1 MLFMAT
7 ELQNFLVFFEL
18 FKANYA
24 ISNRI
29 VKKYLAERNYIKL
42 SHPVSVP
49 AFTSIRGTTANLRVI
64 LFPLLSLLT
73 PISAS
78 LPLNCTCYTDR
89 KTADK
94 ANQTIIYYLCNKI
107 QSSYELR
114 FNFNVQLFLC

>member
-1 MLFMAT
+1 MLLMAT
-7 ELQNFLVFFEL
+7 ELQNFFVFFEL
-18 FKANYA
+18 FKANDAVSY
-24 ISNRI
+24 RI

-49 AFTSIRGTTANLRVI
+49 AITSIRGTTANLRVI

-78 LPLNCTCYTDR
+78 LTLNCTCYTDR

-94 ANQTIIYYLCNKI
+94 ENQAIVYYLCNKI
-107 QSSYELR
+107 QSCYELR
-114 FNFNVQLFLC
+114 FNFNVPFLLC